1 MNYADLMHQINSSHA
16 AYAGSTTDEGKQAAV
31 AAREDAIR
39 RYRAANSGGGGGGG
53 APAPRPASP
62 PPPPPKGQDAINA
75 AVKVS
80 DDFNVFSTI
89 WTSGQ
94 ADLEKLYFQD
104 IGGTEI
110 LSVARHDNINGEEVV
125 YSNIANVKEVQRNF
139 NSLNLMLSNDIK
151 NIFNKFA
158 IDIGRRVTNWE
169 PTTAEMGTS
178 GVQVLSDRVVL
189 YLDDVKPDEYVEF
202 QISNEFGEYEQV

>member
-1 MNYADLMHQINSSHA
+1 MNYADLMHQIASADA
-16 AYAGSTTDEGKQAAV
+16 AYAGSTTAEGKQAAV
-31 AAREDAIR
+31 RARDDAIA
-39 RYRAANSGGGGGGG
+39 RYRAANSGGGGGG
-53 APAPRPASP
+53 APAPRPAAP
-62 PPPPPKGQDAINA
+62 PPPPPKGQNTINK

-125 YSNIANVKEVQRNF
+125 YSNISNVKEVQRNF

-158 IDIGRRVTNWE
+158 IDIGRRVTNWA

-178 GVQVLSDRVVL
+178 GVEVLSDRVVL